1 MLWETIPNLENEPRY
16 RHGKKSIKNISK
28 NGNSI
33 EREVG
38 IAFKNLKCLEIGT
51 EDYKESIK
59 IKITSG
65 PIQGRKTMMILT
77 MMNLIWNVRH
87 RRNVGIICQNS
98 QKINCRRLLRKL
110 YVGFQQQQHNLYL

>member
-16 RHGKKSIKNISK
+16 RHGKKSIKNIGK

-38 IAFKNLKCLEIGT
+38 IAFKNLKCLEIVT

-59 IKITSG
+59 IKITSD
-65 PIQGRKTMMILT
+65 R
-77 MMNLIWNVRH
+77 
-87 RRNVGIICQNS
+87 
-98 QKINCRRLLRKL
+98 
-110 YVGFQQQQHNLYL
+110 

>member
-38 IAFKNLKCLEIGT
+38 IAFKNLKCLEIVT

-59 IKITSG
+59 IKITSD
-65 PIQGRKTMMILT
+65 R
-77 MMNLIWNVRH
+77 
-87 RRNVGIICQNS
+87 
-98 QKINCRRLLRKL
+98 
-110 YVGFQQQQHNLYL
+110 

>member
-1 MLWETIPNLENEPRY
+1 MSHDI
-16 RHGKKSIKNISK
+16 GKKSIKNIRK

-98 QKINCRRLLRKL
+98 QKINCTRLLRRL